1 MKRVALII
9 AAAFLTISGIFAQ
22 NFNDALR
29 YSQIFYSGTA
39 RFNSM
44 GGAFTALGGDMS
56 SLSQNPAGLGVFRSS
71 EISLSPQLFHI
82 STSASFHGITKDYL
96 YNFNLAQAGIVS
108 NVITGNDQ
116 SGLISLNIGYSFNK
130 TNNLNSSAR
139 IQGTSTTSSM
149 TDAWADQSYG
159 FYKNELFDNA
169 PYGYMANKVLLID
182 TIPNS
187 DFEYGTVFSD
197 YGENSQSVYGQ
208 DMRRIIT
215 NEGYTG
221 EHAFSVGGNWS
232 NKIYFGA
239 TLGISRLKYTEHYEH
254 LEKADY
260 DLAYGFQN
268 FTYTKRSENTGT
280 GISLKIGTIIKP
292 VESVRIGLAF
302 HSPTFY
308 KINSYL
314 YDDIVANFKGYAP
327 DEFSYDPLRF
337 SYALTTPFRALAGI
351 AYQYKKTALLSLDY
365 EFIDYS
371 TARFSETGDGY
382 DYSEKNLDIKNILK
396 PTSNIRLGGEF
407 RMNKV
412 YLRGGYGYYGK
423 AFVAGD
429 DNGDMFHRSISF
441 GAGFREQNL
450 NIDFGYTNFSNSQRY
465 VLYSVYSE
473 SAPNNLAPVISDF
486 DISKNIFTVTVGYK
500 FGY

>member
-1 MKRVALII
+1 
-9 AAAFLTISGIFAQ
+9 
-22 NFNDALR
+22 
-29 YSQIFYSGTA
+29 
-39 RFNSM
+39 
-44 GGAFTALGGDMS
+44 
-56 SLSQNPAGLGVFRSS
+56 
-71 EISLSPQLFHI
+71 
-82 STSASFHGITKDYL
+82 
-96 YNFNLAQAGIVS
+96 
-108 NVITGNDQ
+108 
-116 SGLISLNIGYSFNK
+116 
-130 TNNLNSSAR
+130 
-139 IQGTSTTSSM
+139 
-149 TDAWADQSYG
+149 
-159 FYKNELFDNA
+159 
-169 PYGYMANKVLLID
+169 MANQVLLID
-182 TIPNS
+182 TLPNS
-187 DFEYGTVFSD
+187 DSEYGTVFSD